1 MKRGSLRLRLLLAA
15 ALSVLA
21 ALALSAFGL
30 TLLFER
36 HVERRVEAELGIFL
50 DQIVA
55 GLDRA
60 ADGSLVLTRE
70 PADPRFGEPLSGL
83 YWQLRAG
90 DAVFASRS
98 LWDATLA
105 LPPDELADGA
115 VHRHRIA
122 GPGGAELLALER
134 SVTLPERL
142 GGGVLRA
149 AVAANAAEIAAATRA
164 FAIDLLP
171 YIAVLAVFLIAAAY
185 AQVAVGLRPLAA
197 VRRRLADIRD
207 GRQRRLGQAFPD
219 EIQPLAG
226 EVDALLE
233 ARERQAEK
241 ARARAGDL
249 AHGLKTPLQV
259 LAGSV
264 DRLRAKGEEEVAQD
278 IALVA
283 GSMRRHV
290 ERELARARRAAAAP
304 DATAEVAR
312 VVERLVAVVGRTPA
326 GSRLDWAVEIPAGT
340 GARID
345 PDDLAEALGNLIE
358 NAARHA
364 RHCVAIAAR
373 EEAGQIVVT
382 VTDDGG
388 GIPPERLD
396 EALRRGG
403 RLDNLGSGAGL
414 GLAIV
419 QDVAE
424 AWAGE
429 LRLRNGAAGL
439 EAEFSLPA
447 APPPR
452 A

>member
-1 MKRGSLRLRLLLAA
+1 LRLRLLLAA
-15 ALSVLA
+15 AISVLA

-36 HVERRVEAELGIFL
+36 HVERRVDAELGVFL
-50 DQIVA
+50 DQVVA

-60 ADGSLVLTRE
+60 ADGSLVLTQA
-70 PADPRFGEPLSGL
+70 PADPRFEEPLSGL

-90 DAVFASRS
+90 DAVLASRS

-105 LPPDELADGA
+105 LPPDELPDRA

-122 GPGGAELLALER
+122 GPGGAELLVLER
-134 SVTLPERL
+134 SVTLPGRL
-142 GGGVLRA
+142 GGGILRA
-149 AVAANAAEIAAATRA
+149 AVAADAAEIAAATRA
-164 FAIDLLP
+164 FAVDLLP
-171 YIAVLAVFLIAAAY
+171 YIGVLAVFLIAAAY

-226 EVDALLE
+226 EVDDLLE

-264 DRLRAKGEEEVAQD
+264 DRLRAKGEDEVAQD

-290 ERELARARRAAAAP
+290 ERELARARMAAAAP
-304 DATAEVAR
+304 DATADVAR

-345 PDDLAEALGNLIE
+345 ADDLAEALGNLIE

-364 RHCVAIAAR
+364 HRRVAIGAR
-373 EEAGQIVVT
+373 EAAGLTVVT

-424 AWAGE
+424 AWGGR

-452 A
+452 ASSA

>member
-50 DQIVA
+50 DQVVA

-83 YWQLRAG
+83 YWQLQA
-90 DAVFASRS
+90 DNTMLASRS

-115 VHRHRIA
+115 VHRHRFA
-122 GPGGAELLALER
+122 GPGGAALIALER
-134 SVTLPERL
+134 SVTLPDRL
-142 GGGVLRA
+142 GGGILRA
-149 AVAANAAEIAAATRA
+149 AVAADAAEIAAATRA
-164 FAIDLLP
+164 FAVDLVP
-171 YIAVLAVFLIAAAY
+171 YIGVLAAFLIAAAY
-185 AQVAVGLRPLAA
+185 MQVSVGLRPLAA
-197 VRRRLADIRD
+197 VRRHLAAIRD
-207 GRQRRLGQAFPD
+207 GRRRRLGQAFPD
-219 EIQPLAG
+219 EIQPLAA

-259 LAGSV
+259 LAGCA
-264 DRLRAKGEEEVAQD
+264 DRLRAKGETEVADD

-290 ERELARARRAAAAP
+290 ERELARARRSATVP

-312 VVERLVAVVGRTPA
+312 VVERLVAVVARTPA
-326 GSRLDWAVEIPAGT
+326 GSRLDWAVEIRAGT
-340 GARID
+340 VARID
-345 PDDLAEALGNLIE
+345 ADDLAEALGNLIE

-364 RHCVAIAAR
+364 RRRVAIGAR
-373 EEAGQIVVT
+373 QEAGLIVVT
-382 VTDDGG
+382 VADDGG

-439 EAEFSLPA
+439 EAAFAVPA

>member
-1 MKRGSLRLRLLLAA
+1 MTRGSLRLRLLLAA

-36 HVERRVEAELGIFL
+36 HVERRVDAELGVFL

-60 ADGSLVLTRE
+60 ADGSLALTLE
-70 PADPRFGEPLSGL
+70 LADPRFEEPLSGL
-83 YWQLRAG
+83 YWQVRAG
-90 DAVFASRS
+90 DTVLASRS
-98 LWDATLA
+98 LWDATLV
-105 LPPDELADGA
+105 LPQDELPDKA
-115 VHRHRIA
+115 VHRHLVP
-122 GPGGAELLALER
+122 GPGKATLIVLER
-134 SVTLPERL
+134 SVTLPDRL
-142 GGGVLRA
+142 GGGILRA
-149 AVAANAAEIAAATRA
+149 AVAVDAAETASATRA
-164 FAIDLLP
+164 FAVDLLP
-171 YIAVLAVFLIAAAY
+171 YIGVLAVFLIAAAY
-185 AQVAVGLRPLAA
+185 AQVAVGLQPLAA
-197 VRRRLADIRD
+197 VRRRLADIRG

-226 EVDALLE
+226 EVDALLD

-264 DRLRAKGEEEVAQD
+264 DRLRAKGEEDVAQD

-283 GSMRRHV
+283 GTMRRQVDH
-290 ERELARARRAAAAP
+290 ELAHARMAAAGP
-304 DATAEVAR
+304 DATADVGL
-312 VVERLVAVVGRTPA
+312 VVERLIAVLGRTPA
-326 GSRLDWAVEIPAGT
+326 GSRLDWIVEIPAGT
-340 GARID
+340 VARMD
-345 PDDLAEALGNLIE
+345 ADDLAEALGNLLE
-358 NAARHA
+358 NAARHT
-364 RHCVAIAAR
+364 RRRVAIRAR
-373 EEAGQIVVT
+373 EEAGLIVVT
-382 VTDDGG
+382 VADDGG

-396 EALRRGG
+396 EVLRRGG

-424 AWAGE
+424 AWGGQ

-439 EAEFSLPA
+439 EAEFSVPA
-447 APPPR
+447 AEPPR
-452 A
+452 R

>member
-1 MKRGSLRLRLLLAA
+1 MTRGSLRLRLLLAA

-21 ALALSAFGL
+21 ALTLSAFGL

-36 HVERRVEAELGIFL
+36 HVERRVDAELGVFL

-60 ADGSLVLTRE
+60 PDGSLVLTQA
-70 PADPRFGEPLSGL
+70 PADPRFETPLSGL

-90 DAVFASRS
+90 DAVLASRS

-105 LPPDELADGA
+105 LPPDELPDRA

-122 GPGGAELLALER
+122 GPGGAELVVLER
-134 SVTLPERL
+134 SVTLPDRF

-149 AVAANAAEIAAATRA
+149 AVATDAAEIASATRA
-164 FAIDLLP
+164 FAVDLLP
-171 YIAVLAVFLIAAAY
+171 YIGVLAVFLIAAAY

-197 VRRRLADIRD
+197 VRRRLADIRE

-241 ARARAGDL
+241 ARVRAGDL

-264 DRLRAKGEEEVAQD
+264 DRLRAKGEEDVAQD

-283 GSMRRHV
+283 GTMRCHV
-290 ERELARARRAAAAP
+290 ERELARARMAAAAP
-304 DATAEVAR
+304 DATADVGR
-312 VVERLVAVVGRTPA
+312 VVQRLIDVVGRTPA
-326 GSRLDWAVEIPAGT
+326 GSRLEWAVDIPVGT
-340 GARID
+340 GTRID
-345 PDDLAEALGNLIE
+345 ADDLSEALGNLIE

-364 RHCVAIAAR
+364 RRRVAIGTR
-373 EEAGQIVVT
+373 EEAGLTVVT
-382 VTDDGG
+382 VADDGG
-388 GIPPERLD
+388 GIPPDHLD

-424 AWAGE
+424 AWGGR

-439 EAEFSLPA
+439 EAEFSLPT

-452 A
+452 R

>member
-1 MKRGSLRLRLLLAA
+1 MTRGSLRLRLLLAA

-36 HVERRVEAELGIFL
+36 HVERRVDAELGVFL

-60 ADGSLVLTRE
+60 ADGSLALTQE
-70 PADPRFGEPLSGL
+70 LADPRFEEPLSGL
-83 YWQLRAG
+83 YWQVRAG
-90 DAVFASRS
+90 DAVLASRS
-98 LWDATLA
+98 LWDATLV
-105 LPPDELADGA
+105 LPQDELPDKA
-115 VHRHRIA
+115 VHRHLVP
-122 GPGGAELLALER
+122 GPGKATLIVLER
-134 SVTLPERL
+134 SVTLPGRL
-142 GGGVLRA
+142 GGGILRA
-149 AVAANAAEIAAATRA
+149 AVAVDAAETASATRA
-164 FAIDLLP
+164 FAVDLLP
-171 YIAVLAVFLIAAAY
+171 YIGVLAVFLIAAAY
-185 AQVAVGLRPLAA
+185 AQVAVGLQPLAA
-197 VRRRLADIRD
+197 VHRRLADIRG

-226 EVDALLE
+226 EVDALLD

-249 AHGLKTPLQV
+249 AHGFKTPLQV

-264 DRLRAKGEEEVAQD
+264 DRLRAKGEEDVAQE

-283 GSMRRHV
+283 DTMRRHV
-290 ERELARARRAAAAP
+290 ERELARARMAAAAP
-304 DATAEVAR
+304 DATSAVGL
-312 VVERLVAVVGRTPA
+312 VVERLIAVLRRTPA
-326 GSRLDWAVEIPAGT
+326 GSRLDWVVEIPAGT
-340 GARID
+340 LARID
-345 PDDLAEALGNLIE
+345 ADDLAEALGNLIE

-364 RHCVAIAAR
+364 RRRVAIRAR
-373 EEAGQIVVT
+373 EKAGLIVVT
-382 VTDDGG
+382 VADDGG
-388 GIPPERLD
+388 GIPPQRLD
-396 EALRRGG
+396 EVLRRGG

-424 AWAGE
+424 AWGGQ

-439 EAEFSLPA
+439 EAEFGVPA
-447 APPPR
+447 AEPQR
-452 A
+452 R

>member
-1 MKRGSLRLRLLLAA
+1 MTRGSLRLRLLLAA

-21 ALALSAFGL
+21 ALAFSAFGL

-36 HVERRVEAELGIFL
+36 HVERRVDAELGVFL

-55 GLDRA
+55 GLDRT
-60 ADGSLVLTRE
+60 ADGSLALTQE
-70 PADPRFGEPLSGL
+70 PADPRFEEPLSGL
-83 YWQLRAG
+83 YWQVRSG
-90 DAVFASRS
+90 DAVLASRS

-105 LPPDELADGA
+105 LPQDELPDKV
-115 VHRHRIA
+115 VHRHLVP
-122 GPGGAELLALER
+122 GPGRATLIVLER
-134 SVTLPERL
+134 SVTLPDRL
-142 GGGVLRA
+142 GGGILRA
-149 AVAANAAEIAAATRA
+149 AVAVDAVEITSATRA

-171 YIAVLAVFLIAAAY
+171 YIGVLAVFLIAAAY

-197 VRRRLADIRD
+197 VRWRLANIRG

-226 EVDALLE
+226 EVDALLD

-264 DRLRAKGEEEVAQD
+264 DRLRAKGEEDVAQD

-283 GSMRRHV
+283 GTMRRHV
-290 ERELARARRAAAAP
+290 QRELARARMAAAVP
-304 DATAEVAR
+304 DATADVGL
-312 VVERLVAVVGRTPA
+312 VVERLLAVVCRTPA

-340 GARID
+340 VARID
-345 PDDLAEALGNLIE
+345 GDDLAEALGNLIE

-364 RHCVAIAAR
+364 RRRVAIRAR
-373 EEAGQIVVT
+373 AQAGPIAVT
-382 VTDDGG
+382 VADDGG

-419 QDVAE
+419 QDIAE
-424 AWAGE
+424 AWGGQ

-439 EAEFSLPA
+439 EAELSMPA
-447 APPPR
+447 AEPPYR
-452 A
+452 